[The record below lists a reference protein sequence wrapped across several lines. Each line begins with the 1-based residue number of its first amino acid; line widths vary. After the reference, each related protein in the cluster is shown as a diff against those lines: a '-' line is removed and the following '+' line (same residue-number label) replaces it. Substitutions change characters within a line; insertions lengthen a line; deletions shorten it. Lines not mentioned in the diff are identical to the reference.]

1 MLRPD
6 GALASQHEGDE
17 PARAWPLAAS
27 GAELAIGVEEAVAV
41 EMVRD
46 RPPII
51 DIVQKARQRRRQP
64 EQQREQGDQCAADS
78 GAPALRLFRR
88 GGRQTASASRIF
100 RIFSFQTSGA
110 FW

>member
-1 MLRPD
+1 MAHPCGDHLRPFDMAGGDRGRHRNMLRPD

-46 RPPII
+46 RPPLI
-51 DIVQKARQRRRQP
+51 DIGPKAWQRRRK
-64 EQQREQGDQCAADS
+64 REQRS
-78 GAPALRLFRR
+78 VPGAPRR
-88 GGRQTASASRIF
+88 EQ
-100 RIFSFQTSGA
+100 
-110 FW
+110 